1 MVPTINKPN
10 RLTKE
15 TASAIGHRI
24 TNRFVEN
31 TLERLKLFFKIS
43 VNMTGILLKLIRIQ
57 INLIIIVFSI

>member
-24 TNRFVEN
+24 TNCFVEN
-31 TLERLKLFFKIS
+31 TLETEIIKSDVSDHFLICVFVSSTKLFI
-43 VNMTGILLKLIRIQ
+43 
-57 INLIIIVFSI
+57 